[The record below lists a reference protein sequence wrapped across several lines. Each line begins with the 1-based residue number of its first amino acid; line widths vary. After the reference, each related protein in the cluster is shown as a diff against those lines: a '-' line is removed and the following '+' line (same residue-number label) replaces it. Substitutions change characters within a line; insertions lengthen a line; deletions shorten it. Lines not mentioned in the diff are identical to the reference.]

1 MNMLFNFVHMPD
13 HIRDMS
19 FHLMNRYF
27 YSNFTVHIKITEYL
41 IVKQCPSNVKKKAF
55 IALIDTNLIFKIT
68 F

>member
-27 YSNFTVHIKITEYL
+27 YSNFTVYKLALGKKVNNLPPPHDIKPIFL
-41 IVKQCPSNVKKKAF
+41 APAGGGCHNPSV
-55 IALIDTNLIFKIT
+55 
-68 F
+68 